1 VRKTLL
7 FISIS
12 SCIFIL
18 SCSQIPSSE
27 ATKEQILKDFRS
39 SIEYQ
44 QYRNSDQFFA
54 QVITTFR
61 AEQSGMKISTMN
73 SGETQAFEEFAL
85 KRNLKVQKVF
95 SRLNKESVITE
106 QKLEI
111 LSPLKV
117 PPIE

>member
-1 VRKTLL
+1 
-7 FISIS
+7 
-12 SCIFIL
+12 
-18 SCSQIPSSE
+18 
-27 ATKEQILKDFRS
+27 
-39 SIEYQ
+39 
-44 QYRNSDQFFA
+44 
-54 QVITTFR
+54 
-61 AEQSGMKISTMN
+61 MKISTMN

-106 QKLEI
+106 QKLET